1 MNPEQ
6 NKETGQEPNEQD
18 KKPYI
23 PAWQAADVYRS
34 PTTAVDP
41 HNTHQYASTGTNISY
56 EGATAPGSGGAT
68 GTGEASGQPADGSR
82 ITTTRAD
89 ETGEIGRH
97 GDKVEGNDNVGT
109 PPPPNTSGGDTNAGK
124 AGETKEAE

>member
-1 MNPEQ
+1 MNPEAH
-6 NKETGQEPNEQD
+6 KETGQPQEQD

-23 PAWQAADVYRS
+23 PAGQAADIYRS
-34 PTTAVDP
+34 PTAAADP
-41 HNTHQYASTGTNISY
+41 HNTRNYANTGTNISY
-56 EGATAPGSGGAT
+56 EGATAPGGGGSA

-89 ETGEIGRH
+89 ETAAIGRH

-109 PPPPNTSGGDTNAGK
+109 PPPPNKDDGETSAGK
-124 AGETKEAE
+124 DQ